1 MIKEVYI
8 GVDFMNKP
16 KKLVVHLDRLL
27 EEKNI
32 TQAEL
37 ARIAGIDP
45 SRLSSLI
52 RGKRERIQVEFLTL
66 IAEALEIDKIEEI
79 LTLED
84 AESDEENKLIASKN
98 VN

>member
-66 IAEALEIDKIEEI
+66 IAEALGIDKIEEI

-98 VN
+98 IK

>member
-1 MIKEVYI
+1 MIKEEYI

-16 KKLVVHLDRLL
+16 KKLVVHLDKLL

-32 TQAEL
+32 TQAQL
-37 ARIAGIDP
+37 ARKAGIDP

-66 IAEALEIDKIEEI
+66 IAEALGIDKIEEI

-98 VN
+98 LK

>member
-1 MIKEVYI
+1 
-8 GVDFMNKP
+8 MNKP
-16 KKLVVHLDRLL
+16 KKLVVHLDKLL

-32 TQAEL
+32 TQAQL
-37 ARIAGIDP
+37 ARKAGIDP

-66 IAEALEIDKIEEI
+66 IAEALGIDKIEEI

-98 VN
+98 VK

>member
-1 MIKEVYI
+1 
-8 GVDFMNKP
+8 MNKP
-16 KKLVVHLDRLL
+16 KKLVVHLDKLL

-32 TQAEL
+32 TQAQL
-37 ARIAGIDP
+37 ARKAGIDP

-66 IAEALEIDKIEEI
+66 IAEALGIDKIEEI

-98 VN
+98 LK